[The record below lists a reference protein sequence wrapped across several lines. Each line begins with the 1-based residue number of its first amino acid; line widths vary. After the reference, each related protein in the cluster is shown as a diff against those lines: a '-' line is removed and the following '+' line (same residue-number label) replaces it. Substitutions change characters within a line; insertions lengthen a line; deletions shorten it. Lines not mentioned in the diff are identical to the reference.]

1 MIVFQHLFIFFH
13 IALNEDNT
21 ILLGITVCIIFLS
34 VSYLSESVK
43 EGFGQSLTSTALS
56 EGVLA
61 SKYLGLLLL
70 NLEAHSQ
77 FWYEDLCSMIK
88 AGIKTLQH
96 RLRRQVELGE
106 RGTSQF
112 NIANFISTIR

>member
-1 MIVFQHLFIFFH
+1 MIVVQHLFIFFH
-13 IALNEDNT
+13 IALNDDNT
-21 ILLGITVCIIFLS
+21 ILLGMKVCIVILTIP
-34 VSYLSESVK
+34 YLSESVK

-61 SKYLGLLLL
+61 SKDLGLLLL

-106 RGTSQF
+106 
-112 NIANFISTIR
+112 